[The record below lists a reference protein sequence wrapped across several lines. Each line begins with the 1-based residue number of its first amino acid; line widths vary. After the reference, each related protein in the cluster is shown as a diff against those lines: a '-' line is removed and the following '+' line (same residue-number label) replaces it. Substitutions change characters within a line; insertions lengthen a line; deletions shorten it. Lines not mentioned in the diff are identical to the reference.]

1 MRIRFNGASL
11 GGKRIMTIQI
21 CIGSACHL
29 RGSYDVIEKLKSL
42 IAADNMEDKITLKA
56 SFCLGRCG
64 EFVTVKADGEFIEGV
79 NAQTIESM
87 YKEKLKPAALKG

>member
-1 MRIRFNGASL
+1 MV
-11 GGKRIMTIQI
+11 IQI

-29 RGSYDVIEKLKSL
+29 RGSYDVIEKMKAF
-42 IAADNMEDKITLKA
+42 IAADNLEDKITLKA

-79 NAQTIESM
+79 NVTTIEKI
-87 YKEKLKPAALKG
+87 YNETLKPRVLKG

>member
-1 MRIRFNGASL
+1 MEL
-11 GGKRIMTIQI
+11 KV

-42 IAADNMEDKITLKA
+42 IAADGLGEKIDLKA

-64 EFVTVKADGEFIEGV
+64 EFVTVKLDEDFIDGVSPETVETVYAELI
-79 NAQTIESM
+79 
-87 YKEKLKPAALKG
+87 KPRAL